1 MYKKAGIIVGIAVI
15 VIAIVIFLIANAA
28 SKSDNNSTAQ
38 PVNSVTQSTTQV
50 TQGNIAPPPVS
61 NANTGNTLPAPVQST
76 SAATSASAVVAPV
89 VTTTPSTTQSAVPVK
104 NEPVDSNAPVQSNFS
119 LVEIDSATL
128 PAYTDEDD
136 VGTVVSRKVYAYNGQ
151 IVYSLLINT
160 TTHGQLEYF
169 TTLTNYNIEDRTM
182 LNLRLRVFN
191 ASNGSYASIITVS
204 AKQD

>member
-15 VIAIVIFLIANAA
+15 IVAVVIFLIANAA
-28 SKSDNNSTAQ
+28 SKSDSNSTAQ
-38 PVNSVTQSTTQV
+38 PVNSIAQVTSQV

-61 NANTGNTLPAPVQST
+61 NATPVQAT
-76 SAATSASAVVAPV
+76 TMATSVSAVVAPV
-89 VTTTPSTTQSAVPVK
+89 VTTTSYTTQSAAPVE
-104 NEPVDSNAPVQSNFS
+104 NEPVDSNAPVQFGAS
-119 LVEIDSATL
+119 LVELDSTTL
-128 PAYTDEDD
+128 PAYSDEDD

-169 TTLTNYNIEDRTM
+169 TTLTNYNIADRTM
-182 LNLRLRVFN
+182 LNLRLRVFT
-191 ASNGSYASIITVS
+191 ATNGSYASIIAVS